1 MPEAQRRLY
10 RLTYESHATLP
21 EHPDARLAAL
31 HDILKSARHRN
42 IRCGVSGVL
51 LYNQKGFFQTLE
63 GNKAEVDQVFERIAC
78 DTRHTHVQVLER
90 RFVSSRIFH
99 SWSMAYVEFPAN
111 ATWSEQIV
119 EELPAMLTGG
129 TSKQADTWPH

>member
-10 RLTYESHATLP
+10 RLTYESHASLP

-31 HDILKSARHRN
+31 HDILKSARRRN

-51 LYNQKGFFQTLE
+51 LYNQKAFFQTLE
-63 GNKAEVDQVFERIAC
+63 GNKAEVEQVFERIVH
-78 DTRHTHVQVLER
+78 DTRHTDVKVLER
-90 RFVSSRIFH
+90 KFVRSRIFH
-99 SWSMAYVEFPAN
+99 SWSMAYVEFPAD

-119 EELPAMLTGG
+119 EELPAMLTGR
-129 TSKQADTWPH
+129 TSKQADTRPH